1 MRVNN
6 KFTIYIFFTTF
17 LLFSCTSFLLKGQS
31 IHSSER
37 YNYLI
42 DKQEQIKHLQFLS
55 SFETGGRNVDS
66 PGNLKCREYISN
78 EFEKYGLLPLR
89 LSGYIQEFYL
99 PKYSGKGGNV
109 VGYIPASH
117 KRAKYIIIGA
127 HYDNIGLIKD
137 KLYPGTDDN
146 ASGVAALLQIAKAYG
161 KKYQENGGGKYNIVF
176 VAFDANNLSMLG
188 SKTFIQKSGIA
199 PYQIECMINIDQ
211 IGSNLVPPSENKDY
225 ILVLGADKLSDW
237 KANALGYANT
247 MANLN
252 LDIDH
257 TYYNSPQFYNI
268 FYKLS
273 DQQSFTEVGVPALL
287 FTSGIT
293 KHTNKETDDLSNV
306 SLEVLD
312 KRIRL
317 LYRYLWLIMQ

>member
-1 MRVNN
+1 MRVNI
-6 KFTIYIFFTTF
+6 KFTIYIFFTT
-17 LLFSCTSFLLKGQS
+17 LLLSGATPILLKGQS

-42 DKQEQIKHLQFLS
+42 SKEEQKKHLEFLS
-55 SFETGGRNVDS
+55 SYETGGRSVDS
-66 PGNLKCREYISN
+66 KGNMKCREYISN
-78 EFEKYGLLPLR
+78 EFEKYGLLPLK
-89 LSGYIQEFYL
+89 LSGYIQEFHL

-109 VGYIPASH
+109 IGYLPAAH
-117 KRAKYIIIGA
+117 KGAKYIIVGA
-127 HYDNIGLIKD
+127 HYDNIGLIND

-161 KKYQENGGGKYNIVF
+161 KKYQQNGGGKYNIVF

-188 SKTFIQKSGIA
+188 SKTFLQKSGIA
-199 PYQIECMINIDQ
+199 PYEIESMINIDQ
-211 IGSNLVPPSENKDY
+211 IGNNLVPPGENKEY
-225 ILVLGADKLSDW
+225 LLVLGANKLSEW
-237 KANALGYANT
+237 KAGAIDYANDVFDI
-247 MANLN
+247 N
-252 LDIDH
+252 LDIDY
-257 TYYNSPQFYNI
+257 TYYNSVQFYNI

-273 DQQSFTEVGVPALL
+273 DQQSFTEAGVPALL

-312 KRIRL
+312 KRIKL
-317 LYRYLWLIMQ
+317 IYRFLWLIMQ